1 MAMAMAM
8 GADLADDC
16 GDGDG
21 RQRGIKSLL
30 FMRTYM

>member
-8 GADLADDC
+8 GVEMADDC

-21 RQRGIKSLL
+21 RQRGIKPLL
-30 FMRTYM
+30 FMGTHM